1 MAKSVFSGG
10 FSTVAVEIPSCF
22 CSISG
27 FCHGCLENWRTPLGH
42 DKMNRLG
49 GRGGTVLWAC
59 FPLASWICHNC
70 WLHQA
75 LTWIKRVIFHWW
87 LVGLMPPSI
96 SPAIPISCSH
106 RLCLYF
112 YLLPVIAVLLSF
124 LSVIYGEATHP
135 LLPLAP
141 DSNATARP
149 AALPNPGVN
158 YFQYGATHQCLLSVY
173 NK

>member
-1 MAKSVFSGG
+1 MAKSIFSGG

-59 FPLASWICHNC
+59 FPPASWICHNC

-75 LTWIKRVIFHWW
+75 LTWIESNIS
-87 LVGLMPPSI
+87 LMTCWVNATQHFSCYPYLLFTPSVSLFLPPARYCCLALFSFSDI
-96 SPAIPISCSH
+96 WQGYSSPSSPRPRFKCHSSTSCSSQPWSK
-106 RLCLYF
+106 
-112 YLLPVIAVLLSF
+112 LLPIWCHSPMSF
-124 LSVIYGEATHP
+124 I
-135 LLPLAP
+135 
-141 DSNATARP
+141 
-149 AALPNPGVN
+149 
-158 YFQYGATHQCLLSVY
+158 CLQ
-173 NK
+173 